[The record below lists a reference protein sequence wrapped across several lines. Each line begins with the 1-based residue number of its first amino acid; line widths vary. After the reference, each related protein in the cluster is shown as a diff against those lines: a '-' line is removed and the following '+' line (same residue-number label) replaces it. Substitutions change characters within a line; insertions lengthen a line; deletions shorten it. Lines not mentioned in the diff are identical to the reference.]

1 MSKRIIYNYLND
13 DELLR
18 ISNTI
23 KDVEK
28 KTSAEILVVIKERRN
43 FFEKRKSIREL
54 AETEFQKSE
63 ITATI
68 EKTGILIFIL
78 LTDKQFY
85 ILADKKISDKI
96 EQKILDNIA
105 NQMSN
110 TFRSGNF
117 PKGIIECITA
127 LSDILSKHFPVLPD
141 DIDEISNK
149 VRFS

>member
-43 FFEKRKSIREL
+43 FFEKQKSIREL
-54 AETEFQKSE
+54 AETEFQKSG
-63 ITATI
+63 ITATK
-68 EKTGILIFIL
+68 EKTGVLIFIL

-117 PKGIIECITA
+117 SKGIIDCINA
-127 LSDILSKHFPVLPD
+127 MSDILSKHFPVLPD